1 MKNRLETY
9 YGTAVW
15 KLDTP
20 FENWLGKKADNSEFF
35 KKLYVLYYK
44 IFDAKYY
51 QKGLGMIDS
60 AIKDFKINNNDIAMR
75 LSEKELKRDMIY
87 TLHRFGADFQEYFV
101 FEFYSRNTFGRE
113 EFLTNKKRYEYYHM
127 LNKDENYLLFEDKK
141 NTYQLFSKY
150 YGRDVQPI
158 DGVEDKQSFLDFVKK
173 HSTFMYKPV
182 GEAEGRGIQK
192 ISLGSESEAI
202 EFFDS
207 VIDKGR
213 FLAEEVIKQDE
224 RMAAL
229 HKESVNTVRVPAIIC
244 KGEVKIFHPFFR
256 VGMGGAVVDNNGFG
270 GIAAS
275 VDAETGIVYTRGL
288 TKKGH
293 WYIKHPD
300 TNAQLVGFQ
309 IPEWDALVE
318 QTKEMTKM
326 VEGTRYIAW
335 DFALTEKGW
344 VVVEANALGGVCPL
358 QGQDKIGRK
367 YELLELIEMGK

>member
-1 MKNRLETY
+1 MKNRLKTY

-20 FENWLGKKADNSEFF
+20 FENWLGKKADKSELF
-35 KKLYVLYYK
+35 KSLYVLYYK
-44 IFDAKYY
+44 IFDRAYY
-51 QKGLGMIDS
+51 QKGLEMIS
-60 AIKDFKINNNDIAMR
+60 KAIRDFKENNDDVAVR
-75 LSEKELKRDMIY
+75 LSEKELKKDMIY
-87 TLHRFGADFQEYFV
+87 TLHRFGADFQEYLV

-113 EFLTNKKRYEYYHM
+113 EFITNKKRYEYYHL
-127 LNKDENYLLFEDKK
+127 LNDDDNFLLFEDKK
-141 NTYQLFSKY
+141 KTYEIFGQY
-150 YGRDVQPI
+150 YGRDVLPV
-158 DGVEDKQSFLDFVKK
+158 DNKEDRDAFLAFAEK
-173 HSTFMYKPV
+173 HATFMYKPV
-182 GEAEGRGIQK
+182 GGAEGRGIQK
-192 ISLGSESEAI
+192 IEVSSPAEAGA
-202 EFFDS
+202 FFDG

-213 FLAEEVIKQDE
+213 FLAEELIIQDK
-224 RMAAL
+224 RMAVL
-229 HKESVNTVRVPAIIC
+229 HDSSVNTVRVPAIIC
-244 KGEVKIFHPFFR
+244 KGEIKIFHPFFR
-256 VGMGGAVVDNNGFG
+256 VGVGDAVVDNNGFG

-293 WYIKHPD
+293 WYVKHPD
-300 TNAQLVGFQ
+300 TNTPIVGFQ
-309 IPEWDALVE
+309 IPEWDALIE
-318 QTKEMTKM
+318 LTKQLTPL

>member
-20 FENWLGKKADNSEFF
+20 FENWLGRKADSSEFF

-44 IFDAKYY
+44 IFDSKYY
-51 QKGLGMIDS
+51 KKGLEMIDA
-60 AIKDFKINNNDIAMR
+60 AIKDFKINNNDIALR

-113 EFLTNKKRYEYYHM
+113 EFITNKKRYKYYHL
-127 LNKDENYLLFEDKK
+127 LNNDENYLLFEDKK
-141 NTYQLFSKY
+141 KTYELFGEY

-158 DGVEDKQSFLDFVKK
+158 DGSKDKQLFLEFVKK
-173 HSTFMYKPV
+173 HATFMYKPV
-182 GEAEGRGIQK
+182 GGAEGRGIQK
-192 ISLGSESEAI
+192 VSLNDESEAA
-202 EFFDS
+202 EFFDG
-207 VIDKGR
+207 IIEKGR
-213 FLAEEVIKQDE
+213 FLAEEVILQDE
-224 RMAAL
+224 RMAVL
-229 HKESVNTVRVPAIIC
+229 HNESVNTVRIPAIIC
-244 KGEVKIFHPFFR
+244 RGEVKIFHPFFR
-256 VGMGGAVVDNNGFG
+256 IGMGGAVVDNNGFG

-275 VDAETGIVYTRGL
+275 VDAETGIVYTCGL

-300 TNAQLVGFQ
+300 TGVQIVGFQ
-309 IPEWDALVE
+309 IPEWDAAIEL
-318 QTKEMTKM
+318 TKKMTTM

-358 QGQDKIGRK
+358 QGQDKIGRR
-367 YELLELIEMGK
+367 YELLELIKMGK

>member
-1 MKNRLETY
+1 MKNRLEAY

-15 KLDTP
+15 KIDTP
-20 FENWLGKKADNSEFF
+20 FENWLGKKADKSEFF
-35 KKLYVLYYK
+35 KKLYVLYYR
-44 IFDAKYY
+44 IFDKEYY
-51 QKGLGMIDS
+51 NKGLKMIDD
-60 AIKDFKINNNDIAMR
+60 AINDFNINNSDIVSR

-101 FEFYSRNTFGRE
+101 FEYYARNTFGRE
-113 EFLTNKKRYEYYHM
+113 EFITNKRRYKYYHL
-127 LNKDENYLLFEDKK
+127 LNADENFLLFEDKK
-141 NTYQLFSKY
+141 KTYELFKEY
-150 YGRDVQPI
+150 YGRDVLPV
-158 DGVEDKQSFLDFVKK
+158 DTADDKQAFLEFAAK
-173 HSTFMYKPV
+173 HTTFMYKPV
-182 GEAEGRGIQK
+182 GGAEGRGIQK
-192 ISLGSESEAI
+192 VVVNSAKDAET
-202 EFFDS
+202 FFDNI
-207 VIDKGR
+207 IDKGR
-213 FLAEEVIKQDE
+213 FVAEEVIVQDE

-256 VGMGGAVVDNNGFG
+256 VGIGDAVVDNNGFG

-293 WYIKHPD
+293 WYVKHPD
-300 TNAQLVGFQ
+300 TNVPIVGFQ
-309 IPEWDALVE
+309 IPEWDTLVE
-318 QTKEMTKM
+318 LTKKMTPM

-335 DFALTEKGW
+335 DFALTQKGW

-367 YELLELIEMGK
+367 YELLELINMGK

>member
-9 YGTAVW
+9 YGTAIW
-15 KLDTP
+15 KIDTP
-20 FENWLGKKADNSEFF
+20 FENWLGKKADKSEFF
-35 KKLYVLYYK
+35 KRLYVLYYK
-44 IFDAKYY
+44 IFDKEYY
-51 QKGLGMIDS
+51 QKGLKMIDD
-60 AIKDFKINNNDIAMR
+60 AISDFKINNSDIVNR

-101 FEFYSRNTFGRE
+101 FEYYARNTFGRE
-113 EFLTNKKRYEYYHM
+113 EFITNKRRYKYYHL
-127 LNKDENYLLFEDKK
+127 LNSDENFLLFEDKK
-141 NTYQLFSKY
+141 RTYEIFKEY
-150 YGRDVQPI
+150 YGRDVLPV
-158 DGVEDKQSFLDFVKK
+158 DTTDDKQLFLEFTAK
-173 HSTFMYKPV
+173 HTTFMYKPV
-182 GEAEGRGIQK
+182 GGAEGRGIQK
-192 ISLGSESEAI
+192 VTVNSAVEA
-202 EFFDS
+202 ETFFDN
-207 VIDKGR
+207 IINKGR
-213 FLAEEVIKQDE
+213 FLAEELIIQDE

-244 KGEVKIFHPFFR
+244 KGKVKIFHPFFR
-256 VGMGGAVVDNNGFG
+256 VGMGNAVVDNNGFG

-293 WYIKHPD
+293 WYVKHPD
-300 TNAQLVGFQ
+300 TNVPIVGFQ
-309 IPEWDALVE
+309 IPEWNALIE
-318 QTKEMTKM
+318 LTEKMTPM

-367 YELLELIEMGK
+367 YELLELINMGK

>member
-15 KLDTP
+15 KLVTP

>member
-1 MKNRLETY
+1 
-9 YGTAVW
+9 
-15 KLDTP
+15 
-20 FENWLGKKADNSEFF
+20 
-35 KKLYVLYYK
+35 
-44 IFDAKYY
+44 
-51 QKGLGMIDS
+51 
-60 AIKDFKINNNDIAMR
+60 
-75 LSEKELKRDMIY
+75 
-87 TLHRFGADFQEYFV
+87 
-101 FEFYSRNTFGRE
+101 
-113 EFLTNKKRYEYYHM
+113 
-127 LNKDENYLLFEDKK
+127 
-141 NTYQLFSKY
+141 
-150 YGRDVQPI
+150 
-158 DGVEDKQSFLDFVKK
+158 
-173 HSTFMYKPV
+173 MYKPV

-213 FLAEEVIKQDE
+213 FLAEEVIKQDK

-300 TNAQLVGFQ
+300 TNVQLVGFQ

>member
-20 FENWLGKKADNSEFF
+20 FENWLGKRADKSEFF
-35 KKLYVLYYK
+35 KCLYVLYYK
-44 IFDAKYY
+44 IFDKKYY
-51 QKGLGMIDS
+51 KKGLEMIDK
-60 AIKDFKINNNDIAMR
+60 AISDFKINNNDIALR
-75 LSEKELKRDMIY
+75 LCEKELKRDMIY

-113 EFLTNKKRYEYYHM
+113 EFITNKLRYKYYHW
-127 LNKDENYLLFEDKK
+127 LNADENFLLFEDKK
-141 NTYQLFSKY
+141 KTYEIFGEF
-150 YGRDVQPI
+150 YGRDVLPV
-158 DGVEDKQSFLDFVKK
+158 DDKDDKPAFLEFAEK

-182 GEAEGRGIQK
+182 GGAEGRGIQK
-192 ISLGSESEAI
+192 VAFASKDEA
-202 EFFDS
+202 EAFFDQI
-207 VIDKGR
+207 IDKGR
-213 FLAEEVIKQDE
+213 FVAEEVIVQDA
-224 RMAAL
+224 RMSAL

-244 KGEVKIFHPFFR
+244 QGEVKIFHPFFR
-256 VGMGGAVVDNNGFG
+256 IGMGGAVVDNNGFG

-293 WYIKHPD
+293 WYLKHPD
-300 TNAQLVGFQ
+300 TNTQIVGFQ
-309 IPEWDALVE
+309 IPEWDSLIE
-318 QTKEMTKM
+318 LTKKLTFM

-367 YELLELIEMGK
+367 YELLELINMGK

>member
-15 KLDTP
+15 KIDTP
-20 FENWLGKKADNSEFF
+20 FENWLGKKADRSEFF
-35 KKLYVLYYK
+35 KRLYVLYYK
-44 IFDAKYY
+44 TFDKKYY
-51 QKGLGMIDS
+51 YKGLQMIDT
-60 AIKDFKINNNDIAMR
+60 AIEDFRKSNDEIYLR
-75 LSEKELKRDMIY
+75 LSRKELIRDMIY

-101 FEFYSRNTFGRE
+101 FEFYNRNTFGRE
-113 EFLTNKKRYEYYHM
+113 EFITNKKRYRYYHL
-127 LNKDENYLLFEDKK
+127 LNADENYYLFEDKK
-141 NTYQLFSKY
+141 KTYELFGEY
-150 YGRDVQPI
+150 YGRDVLPI
-158 DGVEDKQSFLDFVKK
+158 DSAEDKERFLDFCQN
-173 HSTFMYKPV
+173 HPTFMYKPV
-182 GEAEGRGIQK
+182 GGAEGRGIQK
-192 ISLGSESEAI
+192 ITVATKEEAES
-202 EFFDS
+202 FFDGI
-207 VIDKGR
+207 IDKGR
-213 FLAEEVIKQDE
+213 FLAEEMIKQDD

-244 KGEVKIFHPFFR
+244 KGEVRIFHPFLR
-256 VGMGGAVVDNNGFG
+256 IGMGNAVVDNNGFG

-288 TKKGH
+288 TKKGR

-300 TNAQLVGFQ
+300 TGAQIVGFQ
-309 IPEWDALVE
+309 LPEWDAAVALAKKL
-318 QTKEMTKM
+318 TTM

-367 YELLELIEMGK
+367 YELLQWIEEGK